1 MTWGRETVPRTK
13 ISLFWKIKNKEKTMK
28 RWSAVVRG
36 CHTTVRLEVE
46 AADREKAK
54 EKAKQ
59 KVYEILEE
67 LHLACPVPMTIEV
80 ESANVQ

>member
-1 MTWGRETVPRTK
+1 
-13 ISLFWKIKNKEKTMK
+13 MK
-28 RWSAVVRG
+28 RWSAVVKG
-36 CHTTVRLEVE
+36 YHATVKLEVE

-54 EKAKQ
+54 EKARQ

-80 ESANVQ
+80 EPANVQ